1 MNPPHH
7 LDTVTFFQLVAEYRP
22 LSLVNSS
29 LAAPGSLTDS
39 AYLRLAREIAKELRM
54 DLGRDERD
62 HSILETIQWI
72 HLHITLQ
79 YSSFVIGKSDIGHDW
94 SVGIQTATDR
104 LQASLN
110 SGDIPPDALWLAMS
124 LVNTI
129 QAIKCRVE
137 IVKYWK
143 DLDSL
148 RAIIHRHAEEC
159 TGFRAKGFAVLQEA
173 YLPDKWRADATMSLF
188 DTGIHRNHL
197 SIKQSAMFF
206 AVMTSTYSR
215 ERPAFDSSEITQI
228 GDHIVSHLKGPPSLD
243 QAHAFM
249 AEFGATTADELEK
262 QLTDYLNLYADARL
276 GDVPFTPPT
285 KTAASE
291 ILHTC
296 YQLVQQNAA
305 RLKGWGG
312 LHDRVDTHIVVIREC
327 ARQLEVMSTND
338 EIMKPTANLVRDLGN
353 ILSRW
358 TKRLAEDAASQ
369 VCQHY
374 LELGSSEQSG
384 SSVDASLS
392 AGAEATPSNEVHS
405 QAVLPLGTWAQDFF
419 AEWQTWPQ
427 PEDIDFSQFI
437 DFDYDPTAQ

>member
-7 LDTVTFFQLVAEYRP
+7 PDTVTFFQLVAEYRP

-39 AYLRLAREIAKELRM
+39 AYLRLAREIAKDLRM
-54 DLGRDERD
+54 NLVRDERD
-62 HSILETIQWI
+62 YSILETLQWI

-79 YSSFVIGKSDIGHDW
+79 YSSFVIGKSDISRDW
-94 SVGIQTATDR
+94 SAAVQTATDR
-104 LQASLN
+104 LHASFN

-124 LVNTI
+124 LLNTI

-148 RAIIHRHAEEC
+148 RAIMHRHAEES
-159 TGFRAKGFAVLQEA
+159 TGFRAKGFAILQEA
-173 YLPDKWRADATMSLF
+173 YLPDRCRADAIISLF
-188 DTGIHRNHL
+188 DAEIHRNHL

-215 ERPAFDSSEITQI
+215 ERPAFDSAEITQI
-228 GDHIVSHLKGPPSLD
+228 GDHIVSHLKAPSSLD
-243 QAHAFM
+243 QAHGFM

-262 QLTDYLNLYADARL
+262 QLTDYLNLYADVRL
-276 GDVPFTPPT
+276 GGVPFSPPT

-312 LHDRVDTHIVVIREC
+312 LHDRVDTHVVVIREC
-327 ARQLEVMSTND
+327 ARQLEVEAAD
-338 EIMKPTANLVRDLGN
+338 DGIMKPTANLVRDLGN

-369 VCQHY
+369 RYQRC
-374 LELGSSEQSG
+374 LEPGSSTQSG
-384 SSVDASLS
+384 SSVDASRS
-392 AGAEATPSNEVHS
+392 AGVGATQSNES
-405 QAVLPLGTWAQDFF
+405 SNQAAPPSGTWAQDFF

-437 DFDYDPTAQ
+437 DFDYDPTAR